1 MRAFSSAFLSILSL
15 AGLCCLSLAA
25 APGNLLKGGFRGT
38 PQGGWITIHLEGSP
52 AAIGYQHGYLL
63 KAEIED
69 SQRAIA
75 LSTTHE
81 VSHSWADLR
90 KVSEL
95 YFIPKLPAE
104 YRAELEG
111 MTQGLKDAG
120 SKLDMVDL
128 VTMNGYMEFSYYYD
142 ELRREKVGP
151 AAVSHAPEHCSA
163 FVATGSYTKGGG
175 VVIGHNNWTDYLT
188 GTRWNVIFDMVPV
201 KGHRFTMDG
210 MPGLIHSGYDF
221 GINDSGIMITETTIG
236 NFMGFDRKGTPEF
249 VRARTAMQYAE
260 SIDDFARYMKDG
272 NNGGYANTWLVGDR
286 KTGEIGRLELG
297 LQNATLDRTKDGYFV
312 GSNFPINPK
321 LIAEE
326 TTFPA
331 DDSNT
336 PNQVRH
342 RRWDQ
347 LMAENKGKIDVELGK
362 KFETDHY
369 DVLTKEIDPNERTLC
384 GHIDR
389 SSRGLPGWQ
398 SAFGPA
404 GVAQVKV
411 SDSAMAKTLTFAA
424 GLGHPCG
431 VEFHAADFLR
441 AHKKFGWQ
449 KTLLKD
455 VKDNG
460 WEIAGPVSQP
470 VPPTSAA
477 ATR

>member
-1 MRAFSSAFLSILSL
+1 MRALSSAFVSL
-15 AGLCCLSLAA
+15 LALAALCCLPAA
-25 APGNLLKGGFRGT
+25 AASSDLLNGGFRG
-38 PQGGWITIHLEGSP
+38 PSEGGWLTVHLEGLP

-69 SQRAIA
+69 SERAIA
-75 LSTTHE
+75 LSTTHG
-81 VSHSWADLR
+81 VGRSWADLR
-90 KVSEL
+90 ALSSK
-95 YFIPKLPAE
+95 YFVPKLPEE

-111 MTQGLKDAG
+111 MVHGLKDAG
-120 SKLDMVDL
+120 SKLDLIDL
-128 VTMNGYMEFSYYYD
+128 VTMNAYMEFSYYYD
-142 ELRREKVGP
+142 ALNRKRVGP

-163 FVATGSYTKGGG
+163 FVATGSYTKDGRI
-175 VVIGHNNWTDYLT
+175 VIAHNNWTDYLT
-188 GTRWNVIFDMVPV
+188 GTRWNVIFDVVPA
-201 KGHRFTMDG
+201 KGHRFVMDG
-210 MPGLIHSGYDF
+210 MPGLIHSGDDF

-236 NFMGFDRKGTPEF
+236 NFIGFDRQGTPEF
-249 VRARTAMQYAE
+249 IRARTAMQYAE
-260 SIDDFARYMKDG
+260 SIDDFARLMKKG

-297 LQNATLDRTKDGYFV
+297 LKNVTLDRTKDGFFV

-326 TTFPA
+326 TTYPA
-331 DDSNT
+331 HNSNT
-336 PNQVRH
+336 PNEVRH
-342 RRWDQ
+342 RRWNQ

-398 SAFGPA
+398 PPFGAA

-411 SDSAMAKTLTFAA
+411 SDSAMAESLKFAA

-431 VEFHAADFLR
+431 VEFHASEFLK
-441 AHKKFGWQ
+441 AHKALAWQ
-449 KTLLKD
+449 KTLLQD
-455 VKDNG
+455 MKDNG
-460 WEIAGPVSQP
+460 WIVAGPLAKASP
-470 VPPTSAA
+470 A
-477 ATR
+477 ATH